1 MSTTRAIAKNTV
13 IQFASRALAT
23 ILGVAVIGVMTRE
36 LGLDGFGAY
45 TTASAFI
52 QIFGVLTDFGISIV
66 ALQMLS
72 EADANQAKILG
83 NALTLRFATAAVFL
97 GMAPLVALAF
107 PYPLIIKL
115 GILLFVPSQFAN
127 AGVQVLT
134 TVFQRRLRMERAAAG
149 ELTSR
154 VIQILGVVAAAFY
167 DWGLLGIIAA
177 IAAGNLIQFI
187 LAFVLAEK
195 TEPFKLEVDR
205 RMWREIMRRSA
216 PIGLSIAFNV
226 IYLRADALIL
236 SLTRTQAEVGLY
248 GAAYRVIDVL
258 TVLPFLFMGLI
269 MPLMSNSWSIG
280 DRNRLA
286 RITQRA
292 FDAMAIAAIPLA
304 AGAAIL
310 GRPLMRLVA
319 GDAFEVSGGIL
330 AILTVGLASIFIG
343 AVAGHGIVALG
354 LQGKMVR
361 FYAADAA
368 VSLALYFL
376 AIPRFGVWGAA
387 GVTVFS
393 ELFIAIAASA
403 LYLRRSGIHLR
414 LSVAAKSILASAA
427 MAGLLFILRD
437 LPILAGIAIG
447 GVIYLTFL
455 FILGGIPKEI
465 LAQLRRQPSDV

>member
-1 MSTTRAIAKNTV
+1 MRK
-13 IQFASRALAT
+13 
-23 ILGVAVIGVMTRE
+23 G
-36 LGLDGFGAY
+36 
-45 TTASAFI
+45 
-52 QIFGVLTDFGISIV
+52 IF
-66 ALQMLS
+66 
-72 EADANQAKILG
+72 
-83 NALTLRFATAAVFL
+83 
-97 GMAPLVALAF
+97 P
-107 PYPLIIKL
+107 
-115 GILLFVPSQFAN
+115 
-127 AGVQVLT
+127 
-134 TVFQRRLRMERAAAG
+134 
-149 ELTSR
+149 
-154 VIQILGVVAAAFY
+154 
-167 DWGLLGIIAA
+167 
-177 IAAGNLIQFI
+177 
-187 LAFVLAEK
+187 
-195 TEPFKLEVDR
+195 
-205 RMWREIMRRSA
+205 
-216 PIGLSIAFNV
+216 
-226 IYLRADALIL
+226 
-236 SLTRTQAEVGLY
+236 
-248 GAAYRVIDVL
+248 
-258 TVLPFLFMGLI
+258 
-269 MPLMSNSWSIG
+269 
-280 DRNRLA
+280 
-286 RITQRA
+286 
-292 FDAMAIAAIPLA
+292 IAAIPLA